1 MTELTPLSDALLAW
15 LPQQRWFGG
24 KNRDLSEVS
33 TRDAVTLLDGDP
45 KLVHAVLSTPDGEY
59 QLLVGRRRELPEH
72 LAHARIGEVDG
83 HVYYEAVYD
92 TELMGHLL
100 TLIAEDTWADGIH
113 FAPEPGA
120 VIVPNQRAK
129 PVSAEQSN
137 TSVVYGGDYI
147 LKLFRRVVAG
157 PNPDLQLHRAL
168 QTVGSK
174 HIARPLGAITDE
186 FVVLGILQEFLQGA
200 AEGWAMATAS
210 VRDLMAEADLHAA
223 EVGGDFAV
231 EAFRLGQSVAE
242 VHADLRKALGSGQEG
257 PERLYE
263 AVQAM
268 HRRLDTVLAEVP
280 ELAPYESALRA
291 VFEEARNGPALV
303 DVQFIHGDLH
313 LGQVLRTATGWTL
326 IDFEG
331 EPAAPLA
338 ERNALRSPL
347 RDVAGM
353 LRSFDYAAQQL
364 LVGQKG
370 IDQSSDHQLE
380 VRARE
385 WTARNREAFC
395 DGYAEVGDDP
405 REQGPLLRALE
416 LDKAVYEVAYEHG
429 NRPDWLTVPLAS
441 IARITAGED

>member
-1 MTELTPLSDALLAW
+1 VSELTPLSDALLAW
-15 LPQQRWFGG
+15 LPTQRWFGG
-24 KNRDLSEVS
+24 KNRELSEVS
-33 TRDAVTLLDGDP
+33 TRDAVTLLEGDP
-45 KLVHAVLSTPDGEY
+45 RLVHAVLRTSDGEY

-72 LAHARIGEVDG
+72 LEHAKIGEVDG
-83 HVYYEAVYD
+83 YVYYEAVHD
-92 TELMGHLL
+92 TELMGKLL
-100 TLIAEDTWADGIH
+100 ELIAEDTWVGPLH

-120 VIVPNQRAK
+120 VVVPHQRAK

-137 TSVVYGGDYI
+137 TSVVYGTEYI

-168 QTVGSK
+168 QSVGSK

-186 FVVLGILQEFLQGA
+186 FVVLGILQEFLLGA

-210 VRDLMAEADLHAA
+210 VRDLMAEGDLHAA
-223 EVGGDFAV
+223 EVGGDFAG
-231 EAFRLGQSVAE
+231 EAFRLGQAVAE

-257 PERLYE
+257 PERLYG

-268 HRRLDTVLAEVP
+268 HQRLDTVLAEVP

-291 VFEEARNGPALV
+291 AFEQARGGPALV
-303 DVQFIHGDLH
+303 EVQFIHGDLH
-313 LGQVLRTATGWTL
+313 LGQVLRTATGWKL

-364 LVGQKG
+364 LVGHPA
-370 IDQSSDHQLE
+370 DHQLE

-405 REQGPLLRALE
+405 RSQGPLLRALE